1 MHWHELGRVRSG
13 LVAPDFA
20 LVSGSGDT
28 VTRSQY
34 RQRSNVVLFF
44 IPGSDARALAP
55 VADLLAARSAS
66 FDEASAQVY
75 AVHSQPAP
83 ANRSR
88 VLLADPGGTVR
99 AAYAGLFPEGHEPG
113 PDEPV
118 ALVLDR
124 YGKPWYA
131 GHGAIDEAAVDEAL
145 TKLWAI
151 EYDCPE

>member
-13 LVAPDFA
+13 MVAPDFA
-20 LVSGSGDT
+20 LISGSGDI

-34 RQRSNVVLFF
+34 RQRSHLALFF
-44 IPGSDARALAP
+44 IPASGAATVAP
-55 VADLLAARSAS
+55 VVDLLTARGAS
-66 FDEASAQVY
+66 FDEASARAY
-75 AVHSQPAP
+75 AIAPQPDP
-83 ANRSR
+83 ANGSR
-88 VLLADPGGTVR
+88 LLLADPGDTAR
-99 AAYAGLFPEGHEPG
+99 AAYADLFPEGDEPG
-113 PDEPV
+113 PDEPF

-145 TKLWAI
+145 TKLWAM

>member
-28 VTRSQY
+28 VMRSQY

-55 VADLLAARSAS
+55 VADLLTTRSAS
-66 FDEASAQVY
+66 FEEASARVY
-75 AVHSQPAP
+75 ALHPQPDP
-83 ANRSR
+83 ANGAR
-88 VLLADPGGTVR
+88 VLLADPGDAVR

-113 PDEPV
+113 PDEPF

-131 GHGAIDEAAVDEAL
+131 GHGALDEAAVDEAL